1 MTALFK
7 PSEVFLTVP
16 PLMATMK
23 RAETEFAAALIV
35 FACTWRGDAWQPIR
49 FIDVREALK
58 EALVQADLREALA
71 SSEPLSARV
80 QWARDV
86 VKNSFLRPDVHALIE
101 LGFAEKLPNKLPGEG
116 EQPMVVQLT
125 PAAFEA
131 IAKRW
136 VPGGA
141 QL

>member
-7 PSEVFLTVP
+7 PSEVLLTIP
-16 PLMATMK
+16 PLTATMT
-23 RAETEFAAALIV
+23 RAEVEYAAALIV
-35 FACTWRGDAWQPIR
+35 FACTWRGDMWQPIR
-49 FIDVREALK
+49 FIDIREALR
-58 EALVQADLREALA
+58 EALVKADLREALA

-86 VKNSFLRPDVHALIE
+86 VNNPFLRPDVQSLIS

-116 EQPMVVQLT
+116 EQPIVVQLL

-136 VPGGA
+136 VPGRPS
-141 QL
+141 